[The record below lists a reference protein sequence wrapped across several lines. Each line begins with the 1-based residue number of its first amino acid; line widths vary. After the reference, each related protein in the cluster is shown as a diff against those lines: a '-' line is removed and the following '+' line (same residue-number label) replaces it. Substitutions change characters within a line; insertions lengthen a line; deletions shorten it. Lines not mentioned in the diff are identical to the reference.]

1 MSHSSPAFLKF
12 GAISILLAAA
22 GWSHPVE
29 SHAGGRGR
37 PATGQGSFERTLP
50 ISLNT
55 SESLRI
61 GRAVKRAESGILRIS
76 RVGLPEGCVD
86 CELND
91 PGFDPEALE
100 AAEVNGL
107 RIGSNGMIPKSS
119 SETPRVKHQLSS
131 RFTGSSYST
140 GKPVG
145 IIFHKTAGRTCGKNA
160 SIGEDYRRPHVYIC
174 RDGTI
179 IQNGSF
185 DRPRNG
191 AERGHNDWSINIEFE
206 ASYSSQSCRKP
217 EGGGHCYESLT
228 PAQLAWGRA
237 MTRALS
243 QRYQIPIQPALR
255 ASSAAQYYDA
265 DTYLTTATPRSSN
278 SKRGSDARGILP
290 SFWTRLDYH
299 DDSNHDDGP
308 TFEEFQALLRSES
321 V

>member
-1 MSHSSPAFLKF
+1 MSHSLAGFLKI
-12 GAISILLAAA
+12 GMVSLLLAAA
-22 GWSHPVE
+22 GWIDPAE
-29 SHAGGRGR
+29 SHAGGRRR
-37 PATGQGSFERTLP
+37 PTRDRVFSYSSRVSPTRSDSFKIR
-50 ISLNT
+50 N
-55 SESLRI
+55 
-61 GRAVKRAESGILRIS
+61 AVKGAESGLSRVS
-76 RVGLPEGCVD
+76 RVGTPEGCID
-86 CELND
+86 CEPKD
-91 PGFDPEALE
+91 PGFDQEPIE
-100 AAEVNGL
+100 AAEVSGL
-107 RIGSNGMIPKSS
+107 RIDSNGMIPASD
-119 SETPRVKHQLSS
+119 SESPRVKHQLSS

-140 GKPVG
+140 GRPVG
-145 IIFHKTAGRTCGKNA
+145 IIFHKTAGRTCGKNS

-206 ASYSSQSCRKP
+206 ASYSSQSCQKP

-243 QRYQIPIQPALR
+243 QRYRIPIQPALQ
-255 ASSAAQYYDA
+255 ASSAAQYYDE
-265 DTYLTTATPRSSN
+265 DTYLTTATPRTSN
-278 SKRGSDARGILP
+278 SKRGRDARGVLP

-299 DDSNHDDGP
+299 DNSNHDDGP
-308 TFEEFQALLRSES
+308 TFEEFQALIRSES